1 MRKFYIS
8 LSCKTNGILA
18 ASLFHQRAFIF
29 PFSGKPRLLVF
40 FSNLFSDRN
49 LVSFQK
55 LINSKP
61 VLMKK
66 IFTLIAFVIFYSGA
80 TNAQYS
86 EYFEGNEASLTSNCW
101 DFSEIY
107 HTSASADVITGSGSL
122 YTNPP
127 TSGAAT
133 RDIYTPVLDVFTNP
147 LNVSF
152 NYKVSSKI
160 NGNAT
165 RTIEVGYVNSTGVFT
180 SLDLINMDKDSPVT
194 PISYDSSFNLA
205 STGMIR
211 LVLRL
216 GGSTGDGNSRLIF
229 DDLTINANPHYGPGV
244 TCNSAPVAVNDD
256 YSSMQGDVVVGNLMN
271 NDNEP
276 NGESMFPSIVTPSP
290 DGTVVINPDGSFSF
304 TPNPG
309 FTGTTASF
317 TYRLTDNG
325 FPAANSNVAT
335 VVINISTPIIL
346 PVKLQSF
353 EAEYTNPDVELSW
366 HSAEETNFSHYE
378 IERSIDGNDYS
389 KQAVVL
395 GSAAA
400 LTEKTYSYID
410 KDTKHLNGT
419 IYYRLTAVDINGKMS
434 NSTVRTVQIGEIAD
448 FSISTYP
455 NPVVHTAKIKL
466 PGAWASKAVNID
478 VFNQSGQK
486 VKSLRQVAQGQFIE
500 MNMAELADGIYII
513 KAGSGNETAIQKILK
528 N

>member
-1 MRKFYIS
+1 
-8 LSCKTNGILA
+8 
-18 ASLFHQRAFIF
+18 
-29 PFSGKPRLLVF
+29 
-40 FSNLFSDRN
+40 
-49 LVSFQK
+49 
-55 LINSKP
+55 
-61 VLMKK
+61 MKK
-66 IFTLIAFVIFYSGA
+66 IFNLIAFVIFYSGA
-80 TNAQYS
+80 TNAQFS
-86 EYFEGNEASLTSNCW
+86 QSFEGNETSLTSNCW

-127 TSGAAT
+127 TSGTAT
-133 RDIYTPVLDVFTNP
+133 RDIYTPVLDVLTNP

-165 RTIEVGYVNSTGVFT
+165 RTIEIGYVNSTGVFT

-194 PISYDSSFNLA
+194 PISYNGSFNLT

-244 TCNSAPVAVNDD
+244 TCNSAPVAVNDE

-276 NGESMFPSIVTPSP
+276 NGESMTPSIVTASP
-290 DGTVVINPDGSFSF
+290 DGTVIVNADGSFSF

-309 FTGTTASF
+309 FTGTTTSF

-325 FPAANSNVAT
+325 FPAATSNVAT
-335 VVINISTPIIL
+335 VVINISVPIIL
-346 PVKLQSF
+346 PVNLQSF
-353 EAEYTNPDVELSW
+353 EAVYTNPNVELNWLS
-366 HSAEETNFSHYE
+366 SEETNFSHYE
-378 IERSIDGNDYS
+378 IERSIDGVHYS
-389 KQAVVL
+389 KQALIL
-395 GSAAA
+395 GSAVSS
-400 LTEKTYSYID
+400 TEKNYNYTDQNIEQH
-410 KDTKHLNGT
+410 TGI

-434 NSTVRTVQIGEIAD
+434 QSTIRIVQIGQVKHL
-448 FSISTYP
+448 SISTYP
-455 NPVVHTAKIKL
+455 NPVVSSARIVL
-466 PGAWASKAVNID
+466 PAAWNTKTVNIE

-486 VKSLRQVAQGQFIE
+486 VKNLNQVAQSQYIE

-513 KAGSGNETAIQKILK
+513 KAGSGNETAVQKILK